1 MRKNRRAVH
10 ALSRS
15 QGVEHGGGWR
25 GGGVGVLHPEVGV
38 MQSPSPP
45 FSISAVMCAQYCN
58 TWGVRTMHM
67 RVSPAIPSVI
77 FRHIVATRG
86 SARAVCANIPFHSVL
101 AGCGIADEKR
111 FVFFVVLDDDELRAK
126 TYALTLQLFTSSY
139 LVLM

>member
-38 MQSPSPP
+38 LQSPSPP
-45 FSISAVMCAQYCN
+45 FSSCAHYCN

-77 FRHIVATRG
+77 FRHFVATRG

-101 AGCGIADEKR
+101 AAGCGIADEKL
-111 FVFFVVLDDDELRAK
+111 FVFFVVLDGDELRPK
-126 TYALTLQLFTSSY
+126 T
-139 LVLM
+139 